1 MAKLAR
7 VVLVILVIMIVL
19 LVAGALLLESRWA
32 RSMLEDQISQKL
44 DGRPV
49 QIGGLEIDWGFPLG
63 IQASNVQVANPDWA
77 EHDYMLTL
85 DQLNATLKV
94 PPLFTGDMALG
105 ELNLQNP
112 VVHLARREDGTTNW
126 EALIPKK
133 EDPSKKPPIQPDLI
147 TIRNGH
153 FTYQDQKLDADLSV
167 DVRTEDGEQKRN
179 LLVEGRGS
187 FQGKPFKLDAQGG
200 APSEA
205 LEKGAKYP
213 ISVDASLGDM
223 RLSFE
228 GQSLN
233 VYTLEA
239 LHGELEFIAP
249 DQAQLTK
256 LSSLF
261 EQPWL
266 TVPTLKMQAQLS
278 HEDQRWAL
286 KDFEARAGSSEV
298 SGSAALTLAE
308 TPRLEVDLESQRLN
322 LNEFGLDQMLS
333 RKNDPANRERGAKV
347 GMEETAQD
355 TQQEQQVEQQQGT
368 EEPSWDARMAN
379 LLSPLRKYAGTVDAQ
394 VDELILGD
402 ARLDELVMKGT
413 LDAGR
418 LNIEKLHAVQD
429 NGALDAQGWVEAQE
443 NTIRADINTQLE
455 QFDLGQ
461 TLQPF
466 GLAELGIV
474 DGELHGKFDGE
485 SVRISDT
492 ELSYDM
498 PEEDFHLQAQI
509 VSRDVP
515 DTEAPGLHVEGQGTR
530 RDESFRFNLTMGP
543 LLDLKASDHPYPVE
557 GTLVSGET
565 KATIDGT
572 ITQPLDLKAFDIQFN
587 VAGPNPADLNAVT
600 GLELPDLPEY
610 EASGRMRLEDELLRV
625 TDLRA
630 SVGRSD
636 ISGDIR
642 VDFSGR
648 PMVWANLYSNQLNTR
663 DVFKAAKAAD
673 KADEQDPERFKSP
686 NEVFDHEPLDLQML
700 GSFDAEL
707 RYRADNLIAK
717 DIPLSEVVLD
727 ASLDEGIL
735 TVTPLSLGVGGGTV
749 EAEGRLNAVEPAL
762 QGNIDLSMMQVNL
775 GPLLKSA
782 DLPQVAKDSAGIIGG
797 KGSLRFEGESIA
809 ELMAGLDGT
818 VELAMSGGYLDML
831 AIELVGLDVGE
842 SLVSA
847 LTDDQRV
854 PLRCTYVKAVAN
866 DGLVTFEQFY
876 VNTADTNFTGGGT
889 VNLASEQIDLVIKP
903 HPKDFSLL
911 SADTPVQLQGT
922 LANPK
927 IGVQEG
933 SLIAKGAASLA
944 GALIA
949 PPLAILPWI
958 EPGTGEGSGIG
969 CREAMSEF
977 EESNQ

>member
-7 VVLVILVIMIVL
+7 VVLIILAILIVL
-19 LVAGALLLESRWA
+19 LVAGAVFLESRWA
-32 RSMLEDQISQKL
+32 RGILEDQISQKL

-63 IQASNVQVANPDWA
+63 IQASDVQIGNPDWA
-77 EHDYMLTL
+77 EHENMLSVN
-85 DQLNATLKV
+85 QLNATLKV
-94 PPLFTGDMALG
+94 APLFTGDMALG
-105 ELNLQNP
+105 KLNLQNP

-126 EALIPKK
+126 EALTSEEK
-133 EDPSKKPPIQPDLI
+133 DPNKKPPIQPDEI
-147 TIRNGH
+147 IIRDGQ
-153 FTYQDQKLDADLSV
+153 FTYQDEQLDADISV
-167 DVRTEDGEQKRN
+167 DVRTEEGENKRN

-187 FQGKPFKLDAQGG
+187 FQGKPFKLDATGG

-205 LEKGAKYP
+205 LEKGVKYP
-213 ISVDASLGDM
+213 VNVDASLGDM

-233 VYTLEA
+233 VYTLQS
-239 LHGELEFIAP
+239 LHGQLEFIAP

-266 TVPTLKMQAQLS
+266 TVPRLKMQAELS

-286 KDFEARAGSSEV
+286 QDFEATAGNSEL
-298 SGSAALTLAE
+298 SGSAALTMTD
-308 TPRLEVDLESQRLN
+308 TPRLEVDLDSQRLN
-322 LNEFGLDQMLS
+322 LNEFGVDELLAS
-333 RKNDPANRERGAKV
+333 KNDPANRERGAKV
-347 GMEETAQD
+347 GIEEAAED
-355 TQQEQQVEQQQGT
+355 NQQEQEIEQQQGT
-368 EEPSWDARMAN
+368 TDPTWDARMAE
-379 LLSPLRKYAGTVDAQ
+379 LLAPLRQYAGSANVQ

-402 ARLDELVMKGT
+402 ARLDQLNATGS

-418 LNIEKLHAVQD
+418 LQIEKLHAAQD
-429 NGALDAQGWVEAQE
+429 DGAFDAQGWVEAQE
-443 NTIRADINTQLE
+443 NTIRADLTSQFD

-461 TLQPF
+461 ALQPF
-466 GLAELGIV
+466 GLAELGILNG
-474 DGELHGKFDGE
+474 DLHGKFDGE
-485 SVRISDT
+485 SLRISDT
-492 ELSYDM
+492 QLSYAM
-498 PEEDFHLQAQI
+498 PEEEFRVEAQI

-530 RDESFRFNLTMGP
+530 RDERFSFNLTMGP
-543 LLDLKASDHPYPVE
+543 LLDLKAADQPYPVE
-557 GTLVSGET
+557 GTLISGDTE
-565 KATIDGT
+565 ATIDGT
-572 ITQPLDLKAFDIQFN
+572 ITQPLELKALDIQFE
-587 VAGPNPADLNAVT
+587 VAGPNPAELNAVT
-600 GLELPDLPEY
+600 GLEFPDLPAY

-636 ISGDIR
+636 LSGDIR
-642 VDFSGR
+642 LDFSGR
-648 PMVWANLYSNQLNTR
+648 PMLWANLHSNQLNTR
-663 DVFKAAKAAD
+663 DVLKAAKAAD
-673 KADEQDPERFKSP
+673 KADEQNPEQFKSP
-686 NEVFDHEPLDLQML
+686 NEIFDHEPLDLQWF
-700 GSFDAEL
+700 GSLDAEV

-735 TVTPLSLGVGGGTV
+735 TVTPLSLGVGGGEV
-749 EAEGRLNAVEPAL
+749 DANGRFNAVEPAL
-762 QGNIDLSMMQVNL
+762 EGNVDLSMMQVNL

-782 DLPQVAKDSAGIIGG
+782 DLPQLAKDSAGIIGG
-797 KGSLRFEGESIA
+797 KGSLRFQGESIA

-818 VELAMSGGYLDML
+818 IELAMSGGYLDML

-854 PLRCTYVKAVAN
+854 PLRCTYVKAVAE
-866 DGLVTFEQFY
+866 DGLVTFEQFFI
-876 VNTADTNFTGGGT
+876 NTADTNFTGGGT
-889 VNLASEQIDLVIKP
+889 INLATERMDLMITP

-922 LANPK
+922 LANPEV
-927 IGVQEG
+927 GVQEG

-958 EPGTGEGSGIG
+958 EPGTGEGSGMG